1 MQELIFFVEKN
12 SADSKTIYDFRP
24 SFGSPLKICNL
35 FMNRCVIDEDSG
47 FEIQDINYMDDFSDR
62 TDSEKLLLQ
71 AYLTKWLWKRRPQG
85 MCKIAKDNT

>member
-1 MQELIFFVEKN
+1 MQELIFVVEKN
-12 SADSKTIYDFRP
+12 AADSNTIYDFRP